1 MRIGEIDL
9 VPIASESLGV
19 RSLCTMVS
27 TPDVKLLLDPSAA
40 LAMREG
46 REPHPREYHRL
57 MKTLEQ
63 ILVEARRA
71 DVLSVSHYHY
81 DHVRPGFTNLRYNLS
96 SRDEL
101 QRMFQ
106 DKIVFAKDNREN
118 VNPSQRRRGF
128 FFEKDVSGVAEEI
141 RWADGQSYSF
151 GETTVSHSHPL
162 PHGPID
168 TDLGY
173 VIATTIEHAGSR
185 ILFAPDVQGPVVSD
199 TLSFIISGSP
209 DAVIV
214 GGPPVYLKRFKDTH
228 RHAAL
233 TSLMELAVRIP
244 VLIVD
249 HHLMRSKDWKEWLAP
264 VTNAASK
271 ARNRV
276 STMAEIAE
284 LETHCM
290 ESIRENLY
298 SMYPP
303 SPEFMNWVNSAEKYK
318 TRNLPPIGP
327 PDIPDAGAL
336 NM

>member
-1 MRIGEIDL
+1 MRIGEIDV

-40 LAMREG
+40 LAMRG
-46 REPHPREYHRL
+46 GLEPHPREYHRL

-63 ILVEARRA
+63 IHEEARQA

-81 DHVRPGFTNLRYNLS
+81 DHVRPGFTNFRYNQS

-141 RWADGQSYSF
+141 RWADGQSYTF

-173 VIATTIEHAGSR
+173 IIATTIEHAESR
-185 ILFAPDVQGPVVSD
+185 VLFAPDVQGPVVSD
-199 TLSFIISGSP
+199 TLSFILSNNPNAAI
-209 DAVIV
+209 I
-214 GGPPVYLKRFKDTH
+214 GGPPVYLKRFEDSH
-228 RHAAL
+228 RDAAL
-233 TSLMELAVRIP
+233 TSLMELASRIP
-244 VLIVD
+244 LLIVD
-249 HHLMRSKDWKEWLAP
+249 HHLMRSKDWRDWLEP

-271 ARNRV
+271 AENRLV
-276 STMAEIAE
+276 TVAETAG
-284 LETHCM
+284 LEPHCM
-290 ESIRENLY
+290 ESIREDLY

-303 SPEFMNWVNSAEKYK
+303 SPGFMDWVNATEKYK
-318 TRNLPPIGP
+318 VRHLPPIGP
-327 PDIPDAGAL
+327 PDIPDDGAL

>member
-1 MRIGEIDL
+1 
-9 VPIASESLGV
+9 
-19 RSLCTMVS
+19 MVS

-63 ILVEARRA
+63 ILVEARRV
-71 DVLSVSHYHY
+71 DILSVSHYHY
-81 DHVRPGFTNLRYNLS
+81 DHVRPGFTNFRYNLS

-101 QRMFQ
+101 QRVFQ

-141 RWADGQSYSF
+141 RWVDGQSYSF
-151 GETTVSHSHPL
+151 GETTVSHSKPL

-168 TDLGY
+168 TNLGSI
-173 VIATTIEHAGSR
+173 IATTVEHAGSR
-185 ILFAPDVQGPVVSD
+185 VLFAPDVQGPVVSD
-199 TLSFIISGSP
+199 TLSFILSNNL
-209 DAVIV
+209 DAAIV
-214 GGPPVYLKRFKDTH
+214 GGPPVYLKRFEDTH

-233 TSLMELAVRIP
+233 ASLMELAARIP
-244 VLIVD
+244 ILVVD
-249 HHLMRSKDWKEWLAP
+249 HHLMRSKGWKEWLNP

-271 ARNRV
+271 AENTV
-276 STMAEIAE
+276 MTMAEMAG
-284 LETHCM
+284 LEPYCM
-290 ESIRENLY
+290 ESIREDLY

-303 SPEFMNWVNSAEKYK
+303 RPEFMNWVNATDKYK
-318 TRNLPPIGP
+318 AGNLPPIGP
-327 PDIPDAGAL
+327 PDIADDGA
-336 NM
+336 